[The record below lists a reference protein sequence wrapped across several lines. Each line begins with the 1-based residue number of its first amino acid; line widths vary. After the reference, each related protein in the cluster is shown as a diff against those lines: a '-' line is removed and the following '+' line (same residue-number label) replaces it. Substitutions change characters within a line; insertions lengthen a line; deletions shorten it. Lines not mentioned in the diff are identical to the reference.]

1 MVKYG
6 TTTLPLVED
15 IEDLTKVG
23 YLEKFIPGATVAK
36 RIVRGTYGGDWRIRG
51 LITSNVVAT
60 IAALK
65 ALADGTARALD
76 FEDGSLVVPCLMI
89 DPLFRRTGK
98 PGQAAY
104 NIRFLEST
112 NS

>member
-1 MVKYG
+1 MVKFG

-23 YLEKFIPGATVAK
+23 YVERFIPGASVSK
-36 RIVRGTYGGDWRIRG
+36 RIVRGAYGGDWSIRG

-89 DPLFRRTGK
+89 DPRFHKTGK
-98 PGQAAY
+98 PNQAGY
-104 NIRFLEST
+104 DIRFVQT
-112 NS
+112 A